1 MVDVRNAIANI
12 LDRYTL
18 ADIVEITLRKMR
30 RNKIPL
36 PFVADSIPVA
46 GAPRRAI
53 SRNPKKTS
61 NGARARSAA

>member
-46 GAPRRAI
+46 GAPRRAN

-61 NGARARSAA
+61 NGARARSEA